1 MQKVK
6 LKMYSEE
13 FDCMVHYDKY
23 QEGNGHRIDLID
35 VSDGIPVATATV
47 NVPNVKLE
55 KNEVIIKNYSEN
67 EGIYD
72 ALIEQNIIK
81 KTSKAVKI
89 SEFITAPIATL
100 VKSPK

>member
-6 LKMYSEE
+6 LKMYNVE
-13 FDCMVHYDKY
+13 FNCMVHYDKY
-23 QEGNGHRIDLID
+23 QEGGGHRIDLID
-35 VSDGIPVATATV
+35 ISDGTPVATVTV
-47 NVPNVKLE
+47 NVPNIKLMG
-55 KNEVIIKNYSEN
+55 NEVVIKDYSEN

-81 KTSKAVKI
+81 ATNKSIKI
-89 SEFITAPIATL
+89 SQFITAPIATL